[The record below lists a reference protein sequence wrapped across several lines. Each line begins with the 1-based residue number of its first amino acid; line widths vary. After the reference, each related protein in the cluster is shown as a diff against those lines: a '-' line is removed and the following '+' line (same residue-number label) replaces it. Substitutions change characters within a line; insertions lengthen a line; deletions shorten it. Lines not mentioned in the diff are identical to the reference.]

1 MAILEPYFPW
11 IAIGTSLAVFV
22 GLQTGRGVPTD
33 LLFILGASFVTA
45 VGIITPQEAFQGL
58 ANPAVVTIGALLVVA
73 EGLRRTGV
81 LDWVGRQLLGSIQ
94 SERGA
99 LLRLIAALVTTST
112 FMLNTAVVA
121 MMAPVVVD
129 WCRRRRISP
138 SRLLLPVSYLAILGG
153 TCTLVGTSTTLV
165 ANAILSS
172 EYQQRLTADDLL
184 AGDPAVNPQELED
197 HRKFTA
203 ASAPMTL
210 FEIGRVGLPCALVGS
225 AFLFFFAP
233 RLLPNRTD
241 MIEQLGEQRREY
253 LLEMQV
259 QPICPLIGKSVE
271 LAGLRHLPGLFLIE
285 IDRDGEVLTPVSPHE
300 RIHSGDRLVF
310 TGVVSTIVDLE
321 KIPGLVPAADST
333 FEFHATDQHQRR
345 LTEAVLSR
353 TSPLIGTTVREAN
366 FRRLYNA
373 AVVAVHR
380 NGLRLTNKI
389 GNIRLEPGD
398 TLLLQTR
405 DEFVAAYRNS
415 RDFYLVSSVEGWQP
429 RLHHKAKVAACLAI
443 GLVVWLIV
451 GMWPGLENLVGNLGS
466 PALAATTIA
475 ALMVA
480 SGCLRVADA
489 RGAIDIRIILTIA
502 GALGLGHA
510 LQASGAADMI
520 ATAIVGWVG
529 DNPYLLLIVVYLLTV
544 LLTEM
549 ISNNAVAAMFVPL
562 AIAVAWE
569 SGYNP
574 RPFIMAITLAAS
586 LSFVTP
592 IGYQTNL
599 MVMGP
604 GGYRPIDYVR
614 CGTPLAIAIGITALT
629 LIPLMWPFSP

>member
-1 MAILEPYFPW
+1 MATVLV
-11 IAIGTSLAVFV
+11 VFL

-33 LLFILGASFVTA
+33 LLFILGAVFVTA
-45 VGIITPQEAFQGL
+45 VGIITPEEAFRGL

-81 LDWVGRQLLGSIQ
+81 LDWVGRHLLGSIQ
-94 SERGA
+94 TERGA
-99 LLRLIAALVTTST
+99 LVRLIVALVTTSS

-138 SRLLLPVSYLAILGG
+138 SRLLIPVSYLAILGG

-165 ANAILSS
+165 ANAILDNA
-172 EYQQRLTADDLL
+172 YQQRRAEDAAL
-184 AGDPAVNPQELED
+184 ASDSTFDPQELAD
-197 HRKFTA
+197 RQQFTA
-203 ASAPMTL
+203 ASAPLTL

-225 AFLFFFAP
+225 AFLFLFAP
-233 RLLPNRTD
+233 HLLPNRTD
-241 MIEQLGEQRREY
+241 MIEQLGDQRREY
-253 LLEMQV
+253 LVEMQV
-259 QPICPLIGKSVE
+259 QPACPLIGKSVE

-285 IDRDGEVLTPVSPHE
+285 IDREGEVLTPVSPHE
-300 RIHSGDRLVF
+300 RIHAGDRLVF
-310 TGVVSTIVDLE
+310 TGIVSTIVDLE

-333 FEFHATDQHQRR
+333 FEFQPTERHQRR
-345 LTEAVLSR
+345 LSEAVLSR

-366 FRRLYNA
+366 FRHLYNA

-380 NGLRLTNKI
+380 NGVRLTNKI

-429 RLHHKAKVAACLAI
+429 RLHHKAKIAAGLAI
-443 GLVVWLIV
+443 GLVVWLVV
-451 GMWPGLENLVGNLGS
+451 GMWPGLENMVGNLGS
-466 PALAATTIA
+466 PALAATTMA

-489 RGAIDIRIILTIA
+489 RGSIDMRVILTIA

-510 LQASGAADMI
+510 LQASGAANMI
-520 ATAIVGWVG
+520 ATALVSLVG
-529 DNPYLLLIVVYLLTV
+529 DHPYLLLIVVYLLTV
-544 LLTEM
+544 LLTEA
-549 ISNNAVAAMFVPL
+549 ISNNAVAAMVVPL

-569 SGYNP
+569 SDYNP
-574 RPFIMAITLAAS
+574 RPFIMAITLAAT
-586 LSFVTP
+586 LSFITP

-604 GGYRPIDYVR
+604 GGYRPVDYVR
-614 CGTPLAIAIGITALT
+614 CGTPLAIVIGITALT
-629 LIPLMWPFSP
+629 LIPLVWPF

>member
-1 MAILEPYFPW
+1 MVILEPLFPW
-11 IAIGTSLAVFV
+11 IAIATAVVVFL

-33 LLFILGASFVTA
+33 LLFILGAAFVTA
-45 VGIITPQEAFQGL
+45 VGIITPEEAFRGL

-94 SERGA
+94 TERGA
-99 LLRLIAALVTTST
+99 LVRLLAALVTTSS

-165 ANAILSS
+165 ANAILDS
-172 EYQQRLTADDLL
+172 EFQQRQLEDASL
-184 AGDPAVNPQELED
+184 AGDPTVDPQELAR
-197 HRKFTA
+197 HRRFTA
-203 ASAPMTL
+203 ASSPMTL

-225 AFLFFFAP
+225 AFLFLFAP

-259 QPICPLIGKSVE
+259 QPVCSLIGKSVE

-285 IDRDGEVLTPVSPHE
+285 IDREGEVLTPVSPHE
-300 RIHSGDRLVF
+300 RIHAGDRLVF

-333 FEFHATDQHQRR
+333 FEFHPTERHQRR

-380 NGLRLTNKI
+380 NGVRLTNKI
-389 GNIRLEPGD
+389 GNIQLEPGD

-429 RLHHKAKVAACLAI
+429 RLHHKAKIAAGLAI
-443 GLVVWLIV
+443 SLVVWLVV
-451 GMWPGLENLVGNLGS
+451 GMWPGMEKLVGNLGS

-480 SGCLRVADA
+480 CGCLRVADA
-489 RGAIDIRIILTIA
+489 RGSIDMRVILTIA
-502 GALGLGHA
+502 GALGLGQA
-510 LQASGAADMI
+510 LQSSGAANMI
-520 ATAIVGWVG
+520 ATAMVGWVG
-529 DNPYLLLIVVYLLTV
+529 DHPHLLLIVVYMLTV
-544 LLTEM
+544 LLTEA
-549 ISNNAVAAMFVPL
+549 ISNNAVAAMLVPL

-604 GGYRPIDYVR
+604 GGYRPVDYVR
-614 CGTPLAIAIGITALT
+614 CGTPLAIAIGITALL
-629 LIPLMWPFSP
+629 LIPRVWPF